1 MKKYIVFIIL
11 IIFYYSSVFADSSK
25 IKNHIIID
33 TDAAADDLRTICLL
47 FSSEEIEVIAIT
59 TSDGALIPE
68 EGLIKVRALLKSF
81 GHEGIPTSSGEISQ
95 SNPPQWRKLSQKI
108 YWGDENLIKTTI
120 KRNASD
126 LIISSIDT
134 EEKPV
139 TVICLGSLTNISN
152 AFLIKPEIKEGIEQI
167 VWYNNSIHPN
177 SGTNYEIDKKAAEN
191 ILSTGIRI
199 NVIGNS
205 NGEVIGFTEKLL
217 QSIEAIQTRY
227 AQKIAESHR
236 QNEVYKMIQINHLKI
251 WDDFVALYLVYPQL
265 FETKTFEKYPNH
277 SISWILHTNKIEE
290 RIVEILSYKNDET
303 SIVFKQFPDNPH
315 LYRDDVNQ
323 YMNQIIEKHGKEEW
337 KIIVLT
343 NEFHNH
349 LGIYSIIGAKM
360 GLRAREYFNIG
371 LDELLVVSYA
381 GSRPPI
387 SCLND
392 GLQVST
398 GATLGHGT
406 ISTTKDLP
414 QIPKAIF
421 TFKNTSI
428 SLQLKQDYWDIV
440 KKDIKQGIKQHG
452 LLTNDYWLFIREL
465 AIRYWLEW
473 SRKEIFNIEIID

>member
-1 MKKYIVFIIL
+1 MKKYICFTVL
-11 IIFYYSSVFADSSK
+11 IIFYYSSVFAHSSK

-47 FSSEEIEVIAIT
+47 LASDEIEVIAIT

-68 EGLIKVRALLKSF
+68 NGLIKVRALLKNF

-95 SNPPQWRKLSQKI
+95 SNPPPWRGFSQKI

-152 AFLIKPEIKEGIEQI
+152 AFRIKPEIKEGIERI
-167 VWYNNSIHPN
+167 VWYNSSIHPN
-177 SGTNYEIDKKAAEN
+177 SGTNYEIDKKAADY
-191 ILSTGIRI
+191 ILSTEIQI
-199 NVIGNS
+199 NVLSNS
-205 NGEVIGFTEKLL
+205 NGKVIGFTEKLL
-217 QSIEAIQTRY
+217 QSIEAIQTPY

-236 QNEVYKMIQINHLKI
+236 QNEVLKRIQTNHLKI
-251 WDDFVALYLVYPQL
+251 WDDLVALYLLYPQL
-265 FETKTFEKYPNH
+265 FKTKTFEKHPNH
-277 SISWILHTNKIEE
+277 NISRILQTNKIEE
-290 RIVEILSYKNDET
+290 KIVEILSCKNDKM
-303 SIVFKQFPDNPH
+303 SIVFKQIPDNPH
-315 LYRDDVNQ
+315 FYREDVNQ
-323 YMNQIIEKHGKEEW
+323 YMNKIIEKHGKEEW

-343 NEFHNH
+343 NEFHGH

-360 GLRAREYFNIG
+360 GLRAREYFNVG

-398 GATLGHGT
+398 GATFGHGT
-406 ISTTKDLP
+406 ISTTKDLS

-421 TFKNTSI
+421 TFKNTVI
-428 SLQLKQDYWDIV
+428 SLQLKQDYWEIV
-440 KKDIKQGIKQHG
+440 KKEIKQGIKQHG
-452 LLTNDYWLFIREL
+452 LLTNNYWLFIREL

-473 SRKEIFNIEIID
+473 GRKEIFNIEIID

>member
-1 MKKYIVFIIL
+1 MKKYIVLIIL

-47 FSSEEIEVIAIT
+47 LSSEEIEVIAIT

-68 EGLIKVRALLKSF
+68 EGLIEVRALLKSF
-81 GHEGIPTSSGEISQ
+81 GHEGIPTSFGEISQ
-95 SNPPQWRKLSQKI
+95 SNPPQWRELSQKI

-199 NVIGNS
+199 KVIGDS

-217 QSIEAIQTRY
+217 QSIEAIRTPY

-251 WDDFVALYLVYPQL
+251 WDDLVALYLVYPQL

-277 SISWILHTNKIEE
+277 SISWILQTNKIEE

-315 LYRDDVNQ
+315 LYKDDVNQ

-406 ISTTKDLP
+406 ISTIKDLP

-452 LLTNDYWLFIREL
+452 LLTNNYWLFIREL

-473 SRKEIFNIEIID
+473 NRKKIFNIKIID

>member
-1 MKKYIVFIIL
+1 MKKYIVLIIL

-47 FSSEEIEVIAIT
+47 LSFEEIEVIAIT

-68 EGLIKVRALLKSF
+68 KGLIKVRALLKSF
-81 GHEGIPTSSGEISQ
+81 GHEGIPTSFGEISQ
-95 SNPPQWRKLSQKI
+95 LNPPQWRELSQKI

-134 EEKPV
+134 EENPV

-205 NGEVIGFTEKLL
+205 NGKVIGFTEKLL
-217 QSIEAIQTRY
+217 QSIEAIQTPY

-251 WDDFVALYLVYPQL
+251 WDDLVALYWVYPQL

-277 SISWILHTNKIEE
+277 SISWILQTNKIEE

-323 YMNQIIEKHGKEEW
+323 YMNKIIEKHGKEEW

-452 LLTNDYWLFIREL
+452 LLTNNYWLFIRKL

-473 SRKEIFNIEIID
+473 CRKEIFNIEIID

>member
-11 IIFYYSSVFADSSK
+11 IIFYYSSVFANSSK

-33 TDAAADDLRTICLL
+33 TDGAADDLRTICLL
-47 FSSEEIEVIAIT
+47 LSSEEIEVIAIT

-68 EGLIKVRALLKSF
+68 EGLIKVRALLKNF
-81 GHEGIPTSSGEISQ
+81 GHEGIPTSFGENSQ
-95 SNPPQWRKLSQKI
+95 SNPPQWRELSQKI

-134 EEKPV
+134 EEQPV

-152 AFLIKPEIKEGIEQI
+152 ALLIKPEIKKGIEQI

-199 NVIGNS
+199 NVIGNF
-205 NGEVIGFTEKLL
+205 NGEVIGFTKKLL
-217 QSIEAIQTRY
+217 QSIEAIQTPY

-236 QNEVYKMIQINHLKI
+236 QNEVYKMIETNHLKI
-251 WDDFVALYLVYPQL
+251 WDDLIALYMLYPQL
-265 FETKTFEKYPNH
+265 FETKTFEKYLNH
-277 SISWILHTNKIEE
+277 SISWISKTDKIEE
-290 RIVEILSYKNDET
+290 KIVEILSYKNDET
-303 SIVFKQFPDNPH
+303 CIVFKQFPDNPH

-323 YMNQIIEKHGKEEW
+323 YMNQIIENHGKEEW

-381 GSRPPI
+381 GNRPPI

-428 SLQLKQDYWDIV
+428 SLQLKHDYWDIV
-440 KKDIKQGIKQHG
+440 KKDIKQGIKKHG

-465 AIRYWLEW
+465 AIRYWLDW
-473 SRKEIFNIEIID
+473 SRKEIFNIKIID

>member
-1 MKKYIVFIIL
+1 MKKYIFFIIL
-11 IIFYYSSVFADSSK
+11 IIFYYSSVFAHSNK
-25 IKNHIIID
+25 VNHHIIID

-47 FSSEEIEVIAIT
+47 LSSEEIEVLAIT

-108 YWGDENLIKTTI
+108 YWGDENLIKTTS

-126 LIISSIDT
+126 LIISSIYA
-134 EEKPV
+134 EEDPV
-139 TVICLGSLTNISN
+139 TVVCLGSLNNIAN
-152 AFLIKPEIKEGIEQI
+152 ALLLEPEIQEGIERI

-177 SGTNYEIDKKAAEN
+177 AGTNYEIDKKAAEN
-191 ILSTGIRI
+191 ILSTGILI

-217 QSIEAIQTRY
+217 QSIEAIQTPY

-236 QNEVYKMIQINHLKI
+236 QNEVYKMIQTNHFKF
-251 WDDFVALYLVYPQL
+251 WDDLVALYLLYPEL

-277 SISWILHTNKIEE
+277 SINSISQTDKIEDK
-290 RIVEILSYKNDET
+290 IIEILSDKNNT
-303 SIVFKQFPDNPH
+303 RRIVFKQFPYDPNS
-315 LYRDDVNQ
+315 YRDDVSM
-323 YMNQIIEKHGKEEW
+323 YMNQIIENHGKEEW
-337 KIIVLT
+337 EIIVLT
-343 NEFHNH
+343 NEFHTH

-360 GLRAREYFNIG
+360 GLRAREYFNVG

-421 TFKNTSI
+421 TFKNTTI

-452 LLTNDYWLFIREL
+452 LLTNDYWLFIRGL
-465 AIRYWLEW
+465 AIRYWIEW

>member
-1 MKKYIVFIIL
+1 MKKYIVLIIL

-47 FSSEEIEVIAIT
+47 LSSEEIEVIAIT

-81 GHEGIPTSSGEISQ
+81 GHEGIPTSFGEISQ
-95 SNPPQWRKLSQKI
+95 SNPPQWRELSQKI

-199 NVIGNS
+199 KVIGDS

-217 QSIEAIQTRY
+217 QSIDAIRTPY

-251 WDDFVALYLVYPQL
+251 WDDLVALYLVYPQL

-277 SISWILHTNKIEE
+277 SISWILQTNKIEE

-315 LYRDDVNQ
+315 LYKDDVNH

-406 ISTTKDLP
+406 ISTIKDLP

-452 LLTNDYWLFIREL
+452 LLTNNYWLFIREL

-473 SRKEIFNIEIID
+473 NRKKNFNIKIID